1 MESSKGVWSICRAW
15 ASEPAWATTSRSGSC
30 PRKKWRAWR
39 KERWSSTS
47 MILTILVALMTAFR
61 KAQADESVMIS
72 LRSLFTGVRA
82 IGILGRSYPG
92 SWISTLSGRG

>member
-30 PRKKWRAWR
+30 PRKKARAWR

-47 MILTILVALMTAFR
+47 MILTILVALMMSAFR
-61 KAQADESVMIS
+61 KAQADESVMIP
-72 LRSLFTGVRA
+72 LRSLFTGVRDD
-82 IGILGRSYPG
+82 GVLQS
-92 SWISTLSGRG
+92 

>member
-30 PRKKWRAWR
+30 PRKKARAWR

-47 MILTILVALMTAFR
+47 MILTILVALMMSAFR
-61 KAQADESVMIS
+61 KAQADESVMIP
-72 LRSLFTGVRA
+72 LRSLFTGVRGR
-82 IGILGRSYPG
+82 GILRS
-92 SWISTLSGRG
+92 S

>member
-30 PRKKWRAWR
+30 PRKKARAWR

-61 KAQADESVMIS
+61 KAQADEIVMIS
-72 LRSLFTGVRA
+72 FGPYS
-82 IGILGRSYPG
+82 PE
-92 SWISTLSGRG
+92 